1 VRNVECRAI
10 DFFSNLRRH
19 SSALTALSAAAAA
32 VRSTTS
38 AMDDGKFQSTM
49 NSLNYG
55 TVMEA
60 AAKNYM
66 KEKLEE
72 EANARA
78 RPRGCVLDARDLA
91 EVCRRRRR

>member
-1 VRNVECRAI
+1 MI
-10 DFFSNLRRH
+10 IFSNLASTLESRLA
-19 SSALTALSAAAAA
+19 ALFAAAAR

-91 EVCRRRRR
+91 EVCRRRR

>member
-1 VRNVECRAI
+1 
-10 DFFSNLRRH
+10 
-19 SSALTALSAAAAA
+19 
-32 VRSTTS
+32 
-38 AMDDGKFQSTM
+38 MDDGKFQSTM

-91 EVCRRRRR
+91 EV

>member
-1 VRNVECRAI
+1 VSCDCFLFKSCVDTRVA
-10 DFFSNLRRH
+10 F
-19 SSALTALSAAAAA
+19 TALFAAAAA